1 MKVNLDLNNKRQN
14 KSNSVNFQGYNTGK
28 DNRGNVIYEFNY
40 PYNSKAYDCYL
51 EVCKVGRDD
60 YNNYFIIEGLKN
72 LKSQDGYLKLSP
84 EGNKINMTS
93 TFGLHER
100 QPFAYHY
107 VLVPKGTNRNEQN
120 VQPIYKIDAGD
131 YIDFTTTKKPHEIYN
146 IVAARGPAS
155 HSAGAMKLLMPDFY
169 NPGWIYDDKGE
180 IISNPKYKE
189 ARYIVKNFANKIG
202 GSLAG
207 IEKDVRDGKFDG
219 YAKIIS
225 TPLFTDDSLSAHAYW
240 NKNCMQIAQSLGT
253 INNYASLQR
262 EMFKKGINFVS
273 DGAYV
278 NEGLEGVHFKHVL
291 KWREKSPY
299 FRWFN
304 ANNLKNGPL
313 TLGVFGKN
321 TENFSHKI
329 VNSKYTYTQDPK
341 TGKISIGINRKYD
354 KNKPTYFQ
362 IFDKRLVSEKFI
374 KDTQYLIKE
383 YDIPTPDNELE
394 INTHN
399 DTIIPYSFEISP
411 EDYDKNIRKLIEYN
425 NNITRRPPA
434 NIVETFDN
442 AIDDVFPA
450 KVDSKRNVE
459 IHNIFYKAIDDVEN
473 SDKDKSYK
481 QKVDLIIKRAKD
493 YYGLKISER
502 QEKNLAYNLKKL
514 HGVVKIDSYI
524 GTRFLSKF
532 KSYELEEKIESK
544 VDTWD
549 ANTDIPK
556 LKYLYSNADTIYTKL
571 NILPEDQS
579 KEINDIIV
587 NNYAVQDYAILS
599 GMYWT
604 ETTNDI
610 LNLYVAQKL
619 TGIDAKN
626 PQKAYGIIL
635 NNIQNGNFPQKLKNE
650 VNSLIVKNVL
660 SDNYNLDKLPQ
671 MEYKKVLLN
680 GLMKL
685 PLDSI
690 EFGDNLTAVF
700 ASPYISK
707 YATDEK
713 TLGKTRFDMY
723 YLGNP
728 HLLPEYESIY
738 NKMDKIYEKELSS
751 FATEIIDNLN
761 AQLPPD
767 VQIYSGYQASKYGK
781 YVIPQ
786 IAPIIAKYAIIKAL
800 APSVE
805 VKVNKQT
812 GEISYDYQALKDTHL
827 QSLGIVSTS
836 DPKDEAEQVL
846 SKLRAGLKKLN
857 TQDKRLL
864 VDALFKSLKGTNENS
879 FMLAEMITDR
889 LNAGLDWRIDAAK
902 DIGDMNALKGSKEQL
917 DKAWNSV
924 TDFWKNFT
932 QGIYS
937 RNRNSYV
944 AVEITDE
951 GTLFEKGGG
960 SSSRK
965 YANPQEMIKKFLRVT
980 GMTAPANYSHYFSAI
995 LNLLGKEFESFDKQ
1009 GDNGFD
1015 TNLSHRID
1023 TKTSEFFNYMPYEGI
1038 INSYNFIGNHDKPRA
1053 LHGLIMDTD
1062 WFTTDLSKPHNRN
1075 YRERA
1080 AKILNGNYDTI
1091 LERRS
1096 NESDKDFND
1105 RLNVYI
1111 AALSF
1116 NQGSGKSFAMAETL
1130 HAGFTNV
1137 INEKY
1142 GKNPDKAKHLRKVFD
1157 LAIADLA
1164 QGSYKGEN
1172 FEADGFG
1179 VKPLETAITLVLKQA
1194 IYKKDINLTSNEF
1207 NDLKDAVIQKILEP
1221 ALPKLRAMIEIL
1233 TVMPG
1238 MPTLYAGDDLGAT
1251 GYESS
1256 QKNLYLQNRSYIH
1269 NEWLDEKD
1277 ENYKFIQ
1284 DHYKKINNVLTMRSR
1299 PELHAMNDGAPF
1311 LLNIQKGSCGD
1322 QNVDLS
1328 AILRQGTDNSVVISL
1343 INTTGINH
1351 TFDGEYKPQKV
1362 TVESISLSSDDNNP
1376 RKFTKGLTP
1385 GTILHNAQN
1394 ADDRYIVREFNGN
1407 IFIKHIGE
1415 NGDEPV
1421 TVDDTTLTLYSLPP
1435 KRKTLYNP
1443 KFIIGNNT
1451 QYKLTNNNETGRRLS
1466 LISK

>member
-450 KVDSKRNVE
+450 KIDSKRNVE

-1194 IYKKDINLTSNEF
+1194 IYRKDINLTSNEF

>member
-1 MKVNLDLNNKRQN
+1 MPV
-14 KSNSVNFQGYNTGK
+14 K
-28 DNRGNVIYEFNY
+28 DNRGKVIYEFNY

-51 EVCKVGRDD
+51 EVCKVGIDD

-72 LKSQDGYLKLSP
+72 LKSEDGYLKLSP
-84 EGNKINMTS
+84 EGNKINMTN
-93 TFGLHER
+93 TFGLNER

-107 VLVPKGTNRNEQN
+107 VLVPKGSNRNDKN

-131 YIDFTTTKKPHEIYN
+131 YIDFTIKTPNGIKNPHEIYS

-169 NPGWIYDDKGE
+169 NPAWTYNENGE
-180 IISNPKYKE
+180 IVANTKYKE
-189 ARYIVKNFANKIG
+189 TRDIVKNFANKIG

-207 IEKDVRDGKFDG
+207 LEKDIQDGKFDG
-219 YAKIIS
+219 YSKIIS
-225 TPLFTDDSLSAHAYW
+225 TPLFTDDNLSSHAYW
-240 NKNCMQIAQSLGT
+240 NKNCMQIAQSLGN

-291 KWREKSPY
+291 KWGQNSPY
-299 FRWFN
+299 FYWFN
-304 ANNLKNGPL
+304 AKNLQNSAF
-313 TLGVFGKN
+313 TLGVFGKQN
-321 TENFSHKI
+321 DFISHKV

-341 TGKISIGINRKYD
+341 TGKIDIGINRKYE

-374 KDTQYLIKE
+374 KDPQYLIKE
-383 YDIPTPDNELE
+383 YDLRTPENELD

-399 DTIIPYSFEISP
+399 DTIIPYSFEISS
-411 EDYDKNIRKLIEYN
+411 EDYKKNIKDLIAYN
-425 NNITRRPPA
+425 NTVTSRPPSS
-434 NIVETFDN
+434 IIETVDN
-442 AIDDVFPA
+442 AIDEIFPA
-450 KVDSKRNVE
+450 NVNRERNIE
-459 IHNIFYKAIDDVEN
+459 IHNIFYKAVNDVER
-473 SDKDKSYK
+473 SDQNKSYK
-481 QKVDLIIKRAKD
+481 EKVGLIIKRAKEH
-493 YYGLKISER
+493 YGLKISAR
-502 QEKNLAYNLKKL
+502 QENNLDYTLRKL
-514 HGVVKIDSYI
+514 HGMVKIDSYI

-532 KSYELEEKIESK
+532 KNFELEEKIESK

-556 LKYLYSNADTIYTKL
+556 LKYLYTNADTSYIKL
-571 NILPEDQS
+571 NVLPEDQA
-579 KEINDIIV
+579 KVMNDLKV
-587 NNYAVQDYAILS
+587 NTYSVQDYAIQS

-604 ETTNDI
+604 ELTNDI

-626 PQKAYGIIL
+626 PQKAYNLIL
-635 NNIQNGNFPQKLKNE
+635 QNIQNGNFPKKLKNE
-650 VNSLIVKNVL
+650 VNALMVKNVF
-660 SDNYNLDKLPQ
+660 SGDYQLDKQPQ
-671 MEYKKVLLN
+671 LDYKKLLIY

-690 EFGDNLTAVF
+690 EFGDNLTAVL
-700 ASPYISK
+700 ASPYITK
-707 YATDEK
+707 YATNDK

-723 YLGNP
+723 FYNKP
-728 HLLPEYESIY
+728 HLLPEYEKTY
-738 NKMDKIYEKELSS
+738 DKMDKIYEKELSS

-761 AQLPPD
+761 AQLPED

-786 IAPIIAKYAIIKAL
+786 IAQTIAKYAIVKAL
-800 APSVE
+800 APNVE

-812 GEISYDYQALKDTHL
+812 GEISYDYAALKETTL
-827 QSLGIVSTS
+827 QSLGIVSAS
-836 DPKDEAEQVL
+836 NPQDEADQVL
-846 SKLRAGLKKLN
+846 SKLRNGLKKLN
-857 TQDKRLL
+857 DEDKRIL

-902 DIGDMNALKGSKEQL
+902 DIGDMNALKCSNEQL
-917 DKAWNSV
+917 DKAWNKV
-924 TDFWKNFT
+924 TDFWKKFT

-944 AVEITDE
+944 VAEITDE

-960 SSSRK
+960 KSSRK
-965 YANPQEMIKKFLRVT
+965 YANPQEMIKKLIRET
-980 GMTAPANYSHYFSAI
+980 GMTSTANYSHYFSSI
-995 LNLLGKEFESFDKQ
+995 LNLFGNQFESFDKQ
-1009 GDNGFD
+1009 GANGFNTD
-1015 TNLSHRID
+1015 LSHRMD
-1023 TKTSEFFNYMPYEGI
+1023 TKSSEFFNYMPYEGI

-1053 LHGLIMDTD
+1053 LHGLIMDSD
-1062 WFTTDLSKPHNRN
+1062 WFPIDLSKPHNQN

-1080 AKILNGNYDTI
+1080 AKIVNANYDTI
-1091 LERRS
+1091 LTRGKDES
-1096 NESDKDFND
+1096 ESDFNK
-1105 RLNVYI
+1105 RVNIYLASLKFKN
-1111 AALSF
+1111 
-1116 NQGSGKSFAMAETL
+1116 GSGKSFAMAETL

-1137 INEKY
+1137 INKQLGE
-1142 GKNPDKAKHLRKVFD
+1142 NSDKAKQLCKIID

-1164 QGSYKGEN
+1164 QGSYRGEN
-1172 FEADGFG
+1172 FESDGFG
-1179 VKPLETAITLVLKQA
+1179 VKPLETAITLVLNQA
-1194 IYKKDINLTSNEF
+1194 IYRKELKLSPNEF
-1207 NDLKDAVIQKILEP
+1207 NDLRDAVTKQILLP
-1221 ALPKLRAMIEIL
+1221 ALPKLEAMMEVL

-1269 NEWLDEKD
+1269 NEWLDEKN

-1284 DHYKKINNVLTMRSR
+1284 DHYKKINNIMGMRNR

-1311 LLNIQKGSCGD
+1311 LLNIQKGKCGD
-1322 QNVDLS
+1322 NDVDLS
-1328 AILRQGTDNSVVISL
+1328 AILRQGMDNSVVISL

-1351 TFDGEYKPQKV
+1351 TFDGEYKPQRV
-1362 TVESISLSSDDNNP
+1362 TLDNISLNSDDTDA

-1394 ADDRYIVREFNGN
+1394 ADDRYIVREFNGDV
-1407 IFIKHIGE
+1407 FIKHIGE

-1421 TVDDTTLTLYSLPP
+1421 TVDGTTLTLYSLPQ
-1435 KRKTLYNP
+1435 KKKTLYNP
-1443 KFIIGNNT
+1443 QYIIGNNR
-1451 QYKLTNNNETGRRLS
+1451 YNLRNNNETGRRLS
-1466 LISK
+1466 LISR

>member
-1 MKVNLDLNNKRQN
+1 MKVNLDSNIKRQN
-14 KSNSVNFQGYNTGK
+14 RNSSVNFEGYNTVK

-40 PYNSKAYDCYL
+40 PCNSKAYDCYL
-51 EVCKVGRDD
+51 EVCKVGIDD

-84 EGNKINMTS
+84 DGNKINMTS
-93 TFGLHER
+93 TFGLKER

-131 YIDFTTTKKPHEIYN
+131 YIDFTTPQKPHEIYN
-146 IVAARGPAS
+146 IVAAKGPAS

-169 NPGWIYDDKGE
+169 NPAWIYDDKGE
-180 IISNPKYKE
+180 IVSNPKYKE
-189 ARYIVKNFANKIG
+189 SRDIVKNFANKIG
-202 GSLAG
+202 GTLAG

-225 TPLFTDDSLSAHAYW
+225 TPFFTDDSLSSHAYW
-240 NKNCMQIAQSLGT
+240 NKNCMQTAQSLGN

-262 EMFKKGINFVS
+262 EMFKEGINFVS

-304 ANNLKNGPL
+304 ANNLKDGPL

-321 TENFSHKI
+321 NENFTHKI

-341 TGKISIGINRKYD
+341 TGKISIGINKKYE

-362 IFDKRLVSEKFI
+362 IFDKRLVSEKFV
-374 KDTQYLIKE
+374 KDPQYLIKE
-383 YDIPTPDNELE
+383 YDIKTPDNELE

-425 NNITRRPPA
+425 NDVSSRPPV

-442 AIDDVFPA
+442 AIDDIFPA
-450 KVDSKRNVE
+450 KVDRKRNVE
-459 IHNIFYKAIDDVEN
+459 IHNIFYKAIDDVES

-481 QKVDLIIKRAKD
+481 QKVDLILKRAKN
-493 YYGLKISER
+493 YYGLKITER
-502 QEKNLAYNLKKL
+502 QENNLAYNLKKL

-532 KSYELEEKIESK
+532 KNFELEEKIESK

-556 LKYLYSNADTIYTKL
+556 LKYLYSNGDTIYTKL
-571 NILPEDQS
+571 NILPEDQA
-579 KEINDIIV
+579 KEMNDTVV
-587 NNYAVQDYAILS
+587 NNYEVQDYAIQS

-604 ETTNDI
+604 EKTNDI
-610 LNLYVAQKL
+610 LNLYVAQNL

-626 PQKAYGIIL
+626 PQKAYARIL
-635 NNIQNGNFPQKLKNE
+635 DNIKNGNFPKKLQNE
-650 VNSLIVKNVL
+650 VNALIVKNVL
-660 SDNYNLDKLPQ
+660 SDNYSLDKLPQ

-690 EFGDNLTAVF
+690 EFGDNLTAVL
-700 ASPYISK
+700 ASPYITK
-707 YATDEK
+707 YATNAK
-713 TLGKTRFDMY
+713 SLGKTRFDMY
-723 YLGNP
+723 NQGNP
-728 HLLPEYESIY
+728 HLLPEYESTY
-738 NKMDKIYEKELSS
+738 EAMDKIYEKELST
-751 FATEIIDNLN
+751 FANEIIDNLN

-786 IAPIIAKYAIIKAL
+786 IAPVIAKYAIIKAL
-800 APSVE
+800 APNIE

-812 GEISYDYQALKDTHL
+812 GEISYDYKALKEISL
-827 QSLGIVSTS
+827 QSLGIVSTA
-836 DPKDEAEQVL
+836 DPKDEAKQVL

-857 TQDKRLL
+857 NQDKRIL
-864 VDALFKSLKGTNENS
+864 VDAIFKSLKGTNENS

-902 DIGDMNALKGSKEQL
+902 DIGDINALKGSKEQL
-917 DKAWNSV
+917 DKIWDNV
-924 TDFWKNFT
+924 TAFWKNFT

-951 GTLFEKGGG
+951 GTLFNKGGG

-965 YANPQEMIKKFLRVT
+965 YANDKEMIKKFLRTT
-980 GMTAPANYSHYFSAI
+980 GMTAPANYSHYFSSI
-995 LNLLGKEFESFDKQ
+995 LNLIGKEFEKFDKQ
-1009 GDNGFD
+1009 GANGFD
-1015 TNLSHRID
+1015 PDLSHRMD
-1023 TKTSEFFNYMPYEGI
+1023 TKSAEFFNYMPYEGI
-1038 INSYNFIGNHDKPRA
+1038 LNSYNFIGNHDKPRV

-1062 WFTTDLSKPHNRN
+1062 WFTTDLSKLHNRN

-1080 AKILNGNYDTI
+1080 ARIINGNYDTI
-1091 LERRS
+1091 LERRP
-1096 NESDKDFND
+1096 NESDQDFND

-1111 AALSF
+1111 AALTV
-1116 NQGSGKSFAMAETL
+1116 NRGSGKSFAMAETL

-1142 GKNPDKAKHLRKVFD
+1142 GKNTDKAKHLRKVFD

-1179 VKPLETAITLVLKQA
+1179 VKPLDTAVALVLKQA
-1194 IYKKDINLTSNEF
+1194 IYRKDINLSSNEF
-1207 NDLKDAVIQKILEP
+1207 NDLKDAVINKILEP
-1221 ALPKLRAMIEIL
+1221 ALPKLRAMMEIL

-1277 ENYKFIQ
+1277 ENYKIIQ
-1284 DHYKKINNVLTMRSR
+1284 EHYKQLNNILTMRSR

-1311 LLNIQKGSCGD
+1311 LLNIQKGNCNGKD
-1322 QNVDLS
+1322 IDLS

-1343 INTTGINH
+1343 INTSGINH

-1362 TVESISLSSDDNNP
+1362 SLESISLSSDDNNP

-1407 IFIKHIGE
+1407 VFMKHIGE

-1421 TVDDTTLTLYSLPP
+1421 TVDGTTLTLYSLPP

-1443 KFIIGNNT
+1443 KFIIGNN
-1451 QYKLTNNNETGRRLS
+1451 QYKFKKDNETGRRLS